1 MALITKVKAGSVSSL
16 SDARYFAGMGVDWLG
31 FDVNPDSPHYVSLEL
46 YQSMAGWVTGPKR
59 VIEMSAGSPEAIKN
73 IITHYAPD
81 FIEVDASQVVVLKG
95 LTDVP
100 LMARLDLDTDQ
111 LNVQTLAE
119 VKYVVLTVQ
128 DALKKKEIIQSI
140 SQVTDVL
147 LVVAPHE
154 TQLNN
159 LLTLLPISGICLE
172 GSPEIK
178 VGLKDYSFADLLESL
193 EEA

>member
-154 TQLNN
+154 PQLNN

>member
-31 FDVNPDSPHYVSLEL
+31 FDVNTDSPHYVSPEL

-59 VIEMSAGSPEAIKN
+59 VVEVSHINAESIKN
-73 IITHYAPD
+73 LLNTYAPD
-81 FIEVDASQVVVLKG
+81 FVEIQAAQIDLIKG

-100 LMARLDLDTDQ
+100 VMACLDLDNDP
-111 LNVQTLAE
+111 LNLSTLAD
-119 VKYVVLTVQ
+119 VKYAVVSAQ
-128 DALKKKEIIQSI
+128 DALKKKEIIQRI
-140 SQVTDVL
+140 SQVTEVL
-147 LVVAPHE
+147 LRVTPNE
-154 TQLNN
+154 PQINN
-159 LLTLLPISGICLE
+159 LLTLLPIAGICLQ

-193 EEA
+193 EEV